1 MRGGLDSIRSNEA
14 VTRTVVWADLLHA
27 ASHGTRPMTVDSK
40 FNAEDDG
47 LAQFLVNGDM
57 ATGTAGSQG
66 HRSPVPSSL
75 VPVFDMLRLLCVA
88 RSSPDIFDTEY
99 VSKRKAFSNLLS
111 RVEYL
116 LVDDYATV
124 STQLPR
130 DQEIEVNSDFGER
143 IDAVCEAT
151 VAGALIFSYWDLRDL
166 PISAQPFEAFAR
178 RLRASLQ
185 KLLHKRNP
193 STCVPP
199 ALLLWLHFQGFKAT
213 SVDSRI
219 SDHWWFV
226 DHATDICRALEIDTE
241 IQLEAMIREVM
252 VVSVYLQESSDLF
265 ISAFW
270 RAIRDHEHRK
280 KGSELAW
287 H

>member
-1 MRGGLDSIRSNEA
+1 MRGGLDSISEA

-27 ASHGTRPMTVDSK
+27 ASHGTTPVTVDSK

-47 LAQFLVNGDM
+47 LAQLLVNGDM
-57 ATGTAGSQG
+57 ATGTSGSQG

-88 RSSPDIFDTEY
+88 RSSPEIFDTKH
-99 VSKRKAFSNLLS
+99 VSKRKAFSNLLY

-116 LVDDYATV
+116 LVDDYATA
-124 STQLPR
+124 SIQLLR
-130 DQEIEVNSDFGER
+130 DQEIEVDSDFGER
-143 IDAVCEAT
+143 TDAVYEAT
-151 VAGALIFSYWDLRDL
+151 VVGALIFSYWDLRDL
-166 PISAQPFEAFAR
+166 PISARPFDYFAR

-193 STCVPP
+193 STHVPP
-199 ALLLWLHFQGFKAT
+199 ALLLWLHFQGFKVT

-219 SDHWWFV
+219 DDRRWFV
-226 DHATDICRALEIDTE
+226 GHATNISRALEINTE
-241 IQLEAMIREVM
+241 VHLEAMIREVL
-252 VVSVYLQESSDLF
+252 VVSIYLKESSDLS

-280 KGSELAW
+280 NGSELAS